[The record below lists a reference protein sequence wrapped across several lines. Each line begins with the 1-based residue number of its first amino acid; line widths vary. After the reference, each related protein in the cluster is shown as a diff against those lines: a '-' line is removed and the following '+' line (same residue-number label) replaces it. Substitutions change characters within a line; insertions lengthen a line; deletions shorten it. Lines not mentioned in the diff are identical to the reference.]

1 MRSICKEF
9 TGSKGA
15 FLTTYLSI
23 PGRYFVLTPGREQLG
38 ISRKIEDEKER
49 DRLKEVVEELKLD
62 EGLGVIVRTV
72 SEAQS
77 KTSLS
82 RDLQFLKRLW
92 KDIRKKAIASES
104 PALVYE
110 EKDLAFR
117 AIRDYLTP
125 DIAEY

>member
-1 MRSICKEF
+1 M
-9 TGSKGA
+9 
-15 FLTTYLSI
+15 
-23 PGRYFVLTPGREQLG
+23 
-38 ISRKIEDEKER
+38 
-49 DRLKEVVEELKLD
+49 
-62 EGLGVIVRTV
+62 RTV

-125 DIAEY
+125 DIAECWVDDDETARQITDFAVLIFSRRKTFIKVHNTMGMEETLPLAGFFYGLSPGKREPPDAAPYRLILRI